1 MLSEINMVDLD
12 SGLVFSQLIQV
23 GQLIHVHATDELGQ
37 KLCSPC
43 ISRFFLSAANTVPK
57 EIEDEIGL
65 VNLTLIDLPGLTK
78 AAVVGV
84 LNSIKSS
91 WQNVPPNWTGLDP
104 CASNWDGIDYTNSR
118 VTSLDLSNNKGIK
131 APFPTSIQNLMNL
144 TIFANKLQGL
154 IPVSNGTTTPRLDN
168 LKMATD
174 FHLSDNWLSGD
185 IRSDLL
191 ILDMNLIY
199 VIFNNNK
206 LSGTIPLKKGF
217 LGTLQE
223 PLLDSNS
230 LTGRVPQN
238 IIGLKSV
245 SSL

>member
-12 SGLVFSQLIQV
+12 LGLVFSQLIQV

-118 VTSLDLSNNKGIK
+118 VTSLVMQEWGEKDLSNNKGIK

-144 TIFANKLQGL
+144 TIF
-154 IPVSNGTTTPRLDN
+154 
-168 LKMATD
+168 
-174 FHLSDNWLSGD
+174 HLSDNRLSGD

-230 LTGRVPQN
+230 LTRRVPQN